1 MKKKIDSEQVRYIA
15 HLARLELTPQERDK
29 FSSQL
34 RDILDYVDKLKEVD
48 TKDVPPTSHVFPLS
62 NIFREDERGFSLSS
76 REVLSNAPKQK
87 NNQFQVPRV
96 IGQDDKQ

>member
-1 MKKKIDSEQVRYIA
+1 MEKKIDLAQTEYIA
-15 HLARLELTPQERDK
+15 HLARLDLTPQEKDK

-48 TKDVPPTSHVFPLS
+48 TKDVPPTSHVFPVS
-62 NIFREDERGFSLSS
+62 NVFREDERGFSLSS

-87 NNQFQVPRV
+87 NNQFQVPKV
-96 IGQDDKQ
+96 IG

>member
-1 MKKKIDSEQVRYIA
+1 MDKKIDLEQTKYIA
-15 HLARLELTPQERDK
+15 HLSRLELTPEEEDK

-48 TKDVPPTSHVFPLS
+48 TKNVPPTSHVLPVS
-62 NIFREDERGFSLSS
+62 NVFREDERGFSLSS
-76 REVLSNAPKQK
+76 REALSNAPKQK

-96 IGQDDKQ
+96 IGNG